1 MRAYRS
7 AWLTTCGVSGVI
19 GIAVAVLVFH
29 PLVIVVLCLASVGVS
44 SLLVEAAPPR
54 DGLVLRRV
62 ARSVAVSAPALIGFC
77 GLIAGFAELGWLWLV
92 SLAVA
97 GVPLGLR
104 WWRDRGE
111 QPAPEAKKSV
121 SEPTAEPLVASV
133 IRETPTDAI
142 CWTWRRSYV
151 ALQQARRVD
160 DRLRLV
166 LLRQQCLDELAAR
179 EPSGFHTWL
188 SAGARAASDPSRYV
202 CPQRKTDA

>member
-7 AWLTTCGVSGVI
+7 AWLTTCGISGVI

-29 PLVIVVLCLASVGVS
+29 PLVIVLLCLASVGLS
-44 SLLVEAAPPR
+44 SLLAEAAPPR
-54 DGLVLRRV
+54 DGRVLHRV
-62 ARSVAVSAPALIGFC
+62 ARSVIVSAPALIGVC

-97 GVPLGLR
+97 GAPVGLM
-104 WWRDRGE
+104 WWRDRDE
-111 QPAPEAKKSV
+111 QPEAVSKKPV
-121 SEPTAEPLVASV
+121 SEATVESLVVSV
-133 IRETPTDAI
+133 IRETPTAAI

-151 ALQQARRVD
+151 ALQQARQVD
-160 DRLRLV
+160 DRLRIV

-179 EPSGFHTWL
+179 EPSGFRSWL